1 MSETPM
7 TVHNLSK
14 DRPVENKR
22 MVSVERLSPENR
34 SAIEYLLPN
43 SRSMNVHPWASLGT
57 RMPPNNGSNMSVIR
71 NRYPNNHRYDN
82 SDDGVVLD
90 TQKNINRQINHID
103 YSNLETDNWAI
114 KKERPTDYHD
124 SYDLTYNIADYGS
137 KQSDSIAGIDEL
149 NKGPG
154 VELDPYYSTIYGP
167 YNKRPIESKP
177 SMDHQPLSTNY
188 QLQSLNYQP
197 PSTNYNPPRISY
209 EPPKITAPQSPILP
223 DPQQKIELLPL
234 SNKSVVD
241 WRLFTIFS
249 LIKLGIVKLKSIAII
264 KILLFLLFN
273 LKLLLIILF
282 FKFLLLLKLLK
293 AMILPFLLVPQLLTA
308 LTLPMILS
316 TLISIPRRIIRFLTT
331 PNNSSAVPSTSSS
344 LPSNMVPSLPSNMVP
359 SLPSNTRPAG
369 LPSNFVPFVPRP
381 PSETMDPFNR
391 LPGQRP
397 TGIAGPLVP
406 FPGTS

>member
-1 MSETPM
+1 
-7 TVHNLSK
+7 
-14 DRPVENKR
+14 
-22 MVSVERLSPENR
+22 MVSYNTIDAFV
-34 SAIEYLLPN
+34 
-43 SRSMNVHPWASLGT
+43 
-57 RMPPNNGSNMSVIR
+57 
-71 NRYPNNHRYDN
+71 
-82 SDDGVVLD
+82 
-90 TQKNINRQINHID
+90 NRQINHID

-124 SYDLTYNIADYGS
+124 SYDLTYNIADYGN

-177 SMDHQPLSTNY
+177 SMDHQPLSMDYNILPSKSYQPQSTSY
-188 QLQSLNYQP
+188 QLPSLNYQP
-197 PSTNYNPPRISY
+197 SSTNYNPPSISY
-209 EPPKITAPQSPILP
+209 DPPKITAPQSPILP

-241 WRLFTIFS
+241 WRLFAIFS

-282 FKFLLLLKLLK
+282 FKFLLLLKLFK
-293 AMILPFLLVPQLLTA
+293 AMTLPFLLVPQLLTT
-308 LTLPMILS
+308 LTLPMIFS
-316 TLISIPRRIIRFLTT
+316 TLISIPGRIIRFLTT
-331 PNNSSAVPSTSSS
+331 PNNSNAVPSTSPS

-359 SLPSNTRPAG
+359 SLPSNMVPSQPGNIRPAG

-381 PSETMDPFNR
+381 GETVNPLNPI
-391 LPGQRP
+391 PGQRP
-397 TGIAGPLVP
+397 SAIAGPLVP
-406 FPGTS
+406 LPGTSGTGKPFECILDQLIPNYNEIINNKPLI